1 MTPNPSTDEQHLTLL
16 TIFHYVVGGMGVLFS
31 CFPLIHVALG
41 IFMLNEPKLFGD
53 EPAQQP
59 PPVVG
64 WMFAGMGATIFVIGQ
79 VLSIG
84 ILIAARSLQRRV
96 RYNFAFVMACIEC
109 ILMPIGTVLG
119 VFTIL
124 VLSRPSVKSL
134 FERTAA

>member
-1 MTPNPSTDEQHLTLL
+1 MTPNPSTDEQHLSLL

-31 CFPLIHVALG
+31 CFPLIHVAMG
-41 IFMLNEPKLFGD
+41 IFMLNEPKMFGD
-53 EPAQQP
+53 QPAQQP
-59 PPVVG
+59 PPAVG
-64 WMFAGMGATIFVIGQ
+64 WMFAGIGATFFVFGQ
-79 VLSIG
+79 LLSIC
-84 ILIAARSLQRRV
+84 ILFAARSLQRRV

-109 ILMPIGTVLG
+109 ILVPIGTVLG